1 VSGTPDRPEPRSTIH
16 PVTIRAKVWI
26 LVASTVAVTAGAT
39 FLVRLYAMRRELTR
53 QAQSSADEIADDIK
67 QNLERF
73 DADAEERDY
82 AVTLSSYIAR
92 HPRIQRLQLV
102 VEHDAPSSPSVRIVA
117 PRGEATE
124 ITRLPYLPREPI
136 AFSRKATE
144 GDVYILQRFVDL
156 KGPWQGNLLM
166 HWSLGPVEAI
176 ITVTERWSL
185 ILGAAQLVALVLL
198 IGFLINRIVL
208 RRLAALAAAM
218 RDVEGGNLDRR
229 VAVGARD
236 EVGRL
241 SLGFNEMLD
250 QLSNAN
256 REIRAFNQ
264 RLAQEIQL
272 ATQDLSRKNVAL
284 AQLNRLLN
292 DLRRENASK
301 VRLATLGQLAAQLAH
316 EIGTPL
322 SSVSGHLQL
331 AMLQRDLQPTL
342 RERLEVASR
351 EIARIGRIVRDYLD
365 STRGLA
371 PERKRTDLR
380 QLLQEAIEVT
390 GGGEANARR
399 NVALDIQDEAD
410 DFVTDPGLLR
420 QIVINLLSNAF
431 DAIGPDGTVGITSMV
446 AGGNLF
452 IAVTDTGAGI
462 SADDLRSI
470 FEPFYTTKGRGKGTG
485 LGLAI
490 CRELAKALGGSIEV
504 DSTPG
509 KGSTFTVRLPLHG
522 LGDAEGAPKMES
534 GVRRIAT
541 GGSA

>member
-1 VSGTPDRPEPRSTIH
+1 
-16 PVTIRAKVWI
+16 VTIRAKVWI
-26 LVASTVAVTAGAT
+26 LVAVTAALTAGLT
-39 FLVRLYAMRRELTR
+39 LWVRIYAMRSELTR
-53 QAQSSADEIADDIK
+53 QAQASADEIADDIK

-73 DADAEERDY
+73 EADAEERDY
-82 AVTLSSYIAR
+82 AIALSSYINR

-136 AFSRKATE
+136 VYARKATE
-144 GDVYILQRFVDL
+144 GDVYTVQRFVDL
-156 KGPWQGNLLM
+156 QGPWQGNLLVN
-166 HWSLGPVEAI
+166 WSLEPVASI
-176 ITVTERWSL
+176 IKVTERWSL
-185 ILGAAQLVALVLL
+185 ILGIAHLIALVLL

-208 RRLAALAAAM
+208 RRLQSLAAAM
-218 RDVEGGNLDRR
+218 RDVEGGNLNRR
-229 VAVGARD
+229 VDVGVPD

-241 SLGFNEMLD
+241 SLGFNQMLD
-250 QLSNAN
+250 RLSNAN
-256 REIRAFNQ
+256 HEIREFNQ
-264 RLAQEIQL
+264 RLAQEVQL
-272 ATQDLSRKNVAL
+272 ATQDLSRKNLAL

-292 DLRRENASK
+292 DLRRDNASK

-331 AMLQRDLQPTL
+331 ALLQRDLHPAL

-365 STRGLA
+365 STRGLE
-371 PERKRTDLR
+371 PERKQTALR

-390 GGGEANARR
+390 GGGEPAGKRGA
-399 NVALDIQDEAD
+399 ALAID
-410 DFVTDPGLLR
+410 DDPPDFTTDPGLLR

-431 DAIGPDGTVGITSMV
+431 DAIGPDGHVTVSATIRDGHV
-446 AGGNLF
+446 D
-452 IAVTDTGAGI
+452 IAVSDTGAGI

-504 DSTPG
+504 ASTPG
-509 KGSTFTVRLPLHG
+509 KGSIFTVHLPLHG
-522 LGDAEGAPKMES
+522 VGDHDGAPKTDS
-534 GVRRIAT
+534 DAPRIAA

>member
-1 VSGTPDRPEPRSTIH
+1 M
-16 PVTIRAKVWI
+16 TIRAKVWI
-26 LVASTVAVTAGAT
+26 LVAATAATTAAVT
-39 FLVRLYAMRRELTR
+39 LWVRIYAMRSELTL

-73 DADAEERDY
+73 EPDAEERDY
-82 AVTLSSYIAR
+82 AIALSNYINR

-102 VEHDAPSSPSVRIVA
+102 VDHDAPSSPSVRIVA

-136 AFSRKATE
+136 VYTRKATE
-144 GDVYILQRFVDL
+144 GDVYILRRFVDL
-156 KGPWQGNLLM
+156 KGPWQGNLTM
-166 HWSLGPVEAI
+166 HWSLGPVESI
-176 ITVTERWSL
+176 IKVTERWSL
-185 ILGAAQLVALVLL
+185 ILGIGHLLSLVLL
-198 IGFLINRIVL
+198 TGFFINRIVL
-208 RRLAALAAAM
+208 RRLESLAVAM

-229 VAVGARD
+229 VKIVAQD

-241 SLGFNEMLD
+241 SQGFNRMLD
-250 QLSNAN
+250 QLSSAN
-256 REIRAFNQ
+256 REIREFNQ
-264 RLAQEIQL
+264 RLAQEIDL

-331 AMLQRDLQPTL
+331 ALLQRDLHPNL

-365 STRGLA
+365 STRGLE
-371 PERKRTDLR
+371 PERRPTSLL
-380 QLLQEAIEVT
+380 QLLQEAVEVT
-390 GGGEANARR
+390 GEVEPGSKASVGIEVSSELGE
-399 NVALDIQDEAD
+399 
-410 DFVTDPGLLR
+410 FVTDPGLLR
-420 QIVINLLSNAF
+420 QIIINLLSNAF
-431 DAIGPDGTVGITSMV
+431 DATPPDGRVRVAATVENGTVGI
-446 AGGNLF
+446 
-452 IAVTDTGAGI
+452 AVSDTGAGI
-462 SADDLRSI
+462 SPGDLRSI

-490 CRELAKALGGSIEV
+490 CRELAKSLGGSIEV
-504 DSTPG
+504 ESTPG
-509 KGSTFTVRLPLHG
+509 QGSTFTVRLPLHG
-522 LGDAEGAPKMES
+522 PGDGEPSPHRIDPGAHKP
-534 GVRRIAT
+534 AT
-541 GGSA
+541 GGVA

>member
-1 VSGTPDRPEPRSTIH
+1 
-16 PVTIRAKVWI
+16 VTIRAKVWI
-26 LVASTVAVTAGAT
+26 LVAATAAVTAGAT
-39 FLVRLYAMRRELTR
+39 LWVRIYAMRSELTR
-53 QAQSSADEIADDIK
+53 QAQASADEIADDIK

-73 DADAEERDY
+73 DADTEERDY
-82 AVTLSSYIAR
+82 AIALDSYIKLHA
-92 HPRIQRLQLV
+92 RIQRLQLV

-144 GDVYILQRFVDL
+144 DDVYILQRFVDL
-156 KGPWQGNLLM
+156 KGPWQANLLM

-176 ITVTERWSL
+176 ITVTERWSI
-185 ILGAAQLVALVLL
+185 ILGIAQLIALVLL

-208 RRLAALAAAM
+208 RRLESLGAAM

-229 VAVGARD
+229 VLPGAPD

-241 SLGFNEMLD
+241 SAGFNQMLD
-250 QLSNAN
+250 QLSSAN
-256 REIRAFNQ
+256 REIREFNQ
-264 RLAQEIQL
+264 RLGQEIQL
-272 ATQDLSRKNVAL
+272 ATQDLSRKNLAL
-284 AQLNRLLN
+284 GQLNRLLN

-331 AMLQRDLQPTL
+331 ALLQRDLQPSL

-365 STRGLA
+365 STRGLE
-371 PERKRTDLR
+371 PERKRTSLR

-390 GGGEANARR
+390 GGVDASAKRSVGLSIES
-399 NVALDIQDEAD
+399 DPE
-410 DFVTDPGLLR
+410 DFITDPGLLR

-431 DAIGPDGTVGITSMV
+431 DAIGPEGRVSVAATVTNGTV
-446 AGGNLF
+446 N
-452 IAVTDTGAGI
+452 IAVSDTGAGI
-462 SADDLRSI
+462 SAEDLRSI

-490 CRELAKALGGSIEV
+490 CRELTKALGGAIEV
-504 DSTPG
+504 DSAPG

-522 LGDAEGAPKMES
+522 PGDAEVTPKLES
-534 GVRRIAT
+534 GTRRLAT
-541 GGSA
+541 GGNA

>member
-1 VSGTPDRPEPRSTIH
+1 
-16 PVTIRAKVWI
+16 VTIRTKVWI
-26 LVASTVAVTAGAT
+26 LVAVTAAATAGAT
-39 FLVRLYAMRRELTR
+39 LWVRIYAMRSELTR
-53 QAQSSADEIADDIK
+53 QAQGSAEEIADDIK
-67 QNLERF
+67 QNLERLEPE
-73 DADAEERDY
+73 AEERDY
-82 AVTLSSYIAR
+82 AIALSNYINR

-136 AFSRKATE
+136 VYTRKATD

-166 HWSLGPVEAI
+166 HWSLGPVEAV

-185 ILGAAQLVALVLL
+185 ILGLAQLVTLVLL

-208 RRLAALAAAM
+208 RRLETLAKAM

-229 VAVGARD
+229 VAIGTSD

-241 SLGFNEMLD
+241 SQGFNRMLS

-256 REIRAFNQ
+256 REIREFNL
-264 RLAQEIQL
+264 RLAQEIET
-272 ATQDLSRKNVAL
+272 ATLDLSRKNLAL
-284 AQLNRLLN
+284 GQLNRLLN

-331 AMLQRDLQPTL
+331 ALLQRDLQASL

-351 EIARIGRIVRDYLD
+351 EIGRIGRIVRDYLD
-365 STRGLA
+365 STRGLE
-371 PERKRTDLR
+371 PDRKPTALR
-380 QLLQEAIEVT
+380 QLLNEAIEVT
-390 GGGEANARR
+390 GGGESSSKPE
-399 NVALDIQDEAD
+399 VSLDIRNEPT
-410 DFVTDPGLLR
+410 DFLTDPGLLR
-420 QIVINLLSNAF
+420 QIVINLLSNAI
-431 DAIGPDGTVGITSMV
+431 DAVGNQGRVMVRADVQADTVAISVGD
-446 AGGNLF
+446 N
-452 IAVTDTGAGI
+452 GAGI
-462 SADDLRSI
+462 APDDLRSI

-490 CRELAKALGGSIEV
+490 CRELSKALGGSIEV
-504 DSTPG
+504 QSAPG
-509 KGSTFTVRLPLHG
+509 AGSTFTIRLPLHG
-522 LGDAEGAPKMES
+522 SGDGEQPKTVES
-534 GVRRIAT
+534 SARKIST
-541 GGSA
+541 GGVA

>member
-1 VSGTPDRPEPRSTIH
+1 M
-16 PVTIRAKVWI
+16 TIRGKVWI
-26 LVASTVAVTAGAT
+26 LVAASAAVTAGAT
-39 FLVRLYAMRRELTR
+39 LWVRIYAMRSELTR

-73 DADAEERDY
+73 EPDAEERDY
-82 AVTLSSYIAR
+82 AIALSNYINR

-117 PRGEATE
+117 PRGEAPE
-124 ITRLPYLPREPI
+124 ITRLPSLPREPI
-136 AFSRKATE
+136 VYSRKATE

-166 HWSLGPVEAI
+166 HWSLGPVESI
-176 ITVTERWSL
+176 IKVTERWSL
-185 ILGAAQLVALVLL
+185 ILGGTHLIALVLL
-198 IGFLINRIVL
+198 TGFLINRIVL
-208 RRLAALAAAM
+208 RRLESLATAM
-218 RDVEGGNLDRR
+218 RDVEGGDLDRR
-229 VAVGARD
+229 VAIGALD

-241 SLGFNEMLD
+241 SLGFNQMLD
-250 QLSNAN
+250 RLSSAN
-256 REIRAFNQ
+256 REIREFNL
-264 RLAQEIQL
+264 RLAQEIDL
-272 ATQDLSRKNVAL
+272 ATQDLSRKNAAL

-292 DLRRENASK
+292 DLRRENASR

-331 AMLQRDLQPTL
+331 ALLQRDLQPAL
-342 RERLEVASR
+342 RERLDVATR

-365 STRGLA
+365 STRGLE
-371 PERKRTDLR
+371 PDRKPTSLR

-390 GGGEANARR
+390 GGGEPTSKRV
-399 NVALDIQDEAD
+399 VAIEIADEPS

-420 QIVINLLSNAF
+420 QIIINLLANAF
-431 DAIGPDGTVGITSMV
+431 DAIAHEGHVTVWAEVKNEIVS
-446 AGGNLF
+446 

-462 SADDLRSI
+462 SPEDLRSI

-490 CRELAKALGGSIEV
+490 CRELSKALGGSIEV
-504 DSTPG
+504 ESTPG
-509 KGSTFTVRLPLHG
+509 KGSTFTVHLPLHAA
-522 LGDAEGAPKMES
+522 GDGEAGAQKLS
-534 GVRRIAT
+534 T
-541 GGSA
+541 GGTA

>member
-1 VSGTPDRPEPRSTIH
+1 
-16 PVTIRAKVWI
+16 VTIRGKVWI
-26 LVASTVAVTAGAT
+26 LVAASAAVTAGAT
-39 FLVRLYAMRRELTR
+39 LWVRIYAMRSELTR

-73 DADAEERDY
+73 EPDAEERDY
-82 AVTLSSYIAR
+82 AIALSNYINR

-117 PRGEATE
+117 PRGEAPE
-124 ITRLPYLPREPI
+124 ITRLPSLPREPI
-136 AFSRKATE
+136 VYSRKATE

-166 HWSLGPVEAI
+166 HWSLGPVESI
-176 ITVTERWSL
+176 IKVTERWSL
-185 ILGAAQLVALVLL
+185 ILGGTHLIALVLL
-198 IGFLINRIVL
+198 TGFLINRIVL
-208 RRLAALAAAM
+208 RRLESLATAM
-218 RDVEGGNLDRR
+218 RDVEGGDLDRR
-229 VAVGARD
+229 VAIGALD

-241 SLGFNEMLD
+241 SLGFNQMLD
-250 QLSNAN
+250 RLSSAN
-256 REIRAFNQ
+256 REIREFNL
-264 RLAQEIQL
+264 RLAQEIDL
-272 ATQDLSRKNVAL
+272 ATQDLSRKNAAL

-292 DLRRENASK
+292 DLRRENASR

-331 AMLQRDLQPTL
+331 ALLQRDLQPAL
-342 RERLEVASR
+342 RERLDVATR

-365 STRGLA
+365 STRGLE
-371 PERKRTDLR
+371 PDRKPTSLR

-390 GGGEANARR
+390 GGGEPTSKRV
-399 NVALDIQDEAD
+399 VAIEIADEPS

-420 QIVINLLSNAF
+420 QIIINLLANAF
-431 DAIGPDGTVGITSMV
+431 DAIAHEGHVTVWAEVKNEIVS
-446 AGGNLF
+446 

-462 SADDLRSI
+462 SPEDLRSI

-490 CRELAKALGGSIEV
+490 CRELSKALGGSIEV
-504 DSTPG
+504 ESTPG
-509 KGSTFTVRLPLHG
+509 KGSTFTVHLPLHAA
-522 LGDAEGAPKMES
+522 GDGEAGAQKLS
-534 GVRRIAT
+534 T
-541 GGSA
+541 GGTA

>member
-1 VSGTPDRPEPRSTIH
+1 M
-16 PVTIRAKVWI
+16 TIRGKVWI
-26 LVASTVAVTAGAT
+26 LVAASAAVTAGAT
-39 FLVRLYAMRRELTR
+39 LWVRIYAMRSELTR

-73 DADAEERDY
+73 EPDAEERDY
-82 AVTLSSYIAR
+82 AIALSNYINR

-124 ITRLPYLPREPI
+124 ITRLPSLPREPI
-136 AFSRKATE
+136 VYSRKATE

-166 HWSLGPVEAI
+166 HWSLGPVESI
-176 ITVTERWSL
+176 IKVTERWSL
-185 ILGAAQLVALVLL
+185 ILGIAHLLSLVLL
-198 IGFLINRIVL
+198 TGFLINRIVL
-208 RRLAALAAAM
+208 RRLETLATAM
-218 RDVEGGNLDRR
+218 RDVEGGDLDRR
-229 VAVGARD
+229 VAIGAPD

-241 SLGFNEMLD
+241 SLGFNQMLD

-256 REIRAFNQ
+256 REIREFNL
-264 RLAQEIQL
+264 RLAQEIDL

-331 AMLQRDLQPTL
+331 ALLQRDLQPVL
-342 RERLEVASR
+342 RERLDVATR

-365 STRGLA
+365 STRGLE
-371 PERKRTDLR
+371 PDRKPTSLR
-380 QLLQEAIEVT
+380 QLLQEAVEVT
-390 GGGEANARR
+390 GGGEPPSKRV
-399 NVALDIQDEAD
+399 VAIEIADEPS

-420 QIVINLLSNAF
+420 QIIINLLSNAF
-431 DAIGPDGTVGITSMV
+431 DAIARDGHVTVSAQVKGETVS
-446 AGGNLF
+446 

-462 SADDLRSI
+462 SPEDLRSI

-490 CRELAKALGGSIEV
+490 CRELSKALGGSIEV
-504 DSTPG
+504 ESTPG
-509 KGSTFTVRLPLHG
+509 KGSTFTVHLPLHAA
-522 LGDAEGAPKMES
+522 GDGES
-534 GVRRIAT
+534 GARKLST
-541 GGSA
+541 GGAA

>member
-1 VSGTPDRPEPRSTIH
+1 
-16 PVTIRAKVWI
+16 VTIRAKVWI
-26 LVASTVAVTAGAT
+26 LVAATAAVTAGAT
-39 FLVRLYAMRRELTR
+39 LWVRIYAMRSELTR
-53 QAQSSADEIADDIK
+53 QAQASADEIAEDIK
-67 QNLERF
+67 QDLERF
-73 DADAEERDY
+73 EPDAEERDY
-82 AVTLSSYIAR
+82 AIALDGYIKS

-117 PRGEATE
+117 PQGETPE

-136 AFSRKATE
+136 VYARKATE

-166 HWSLGPVEAI
+166 HWGLGPVEAI
-176 ITVTERWSL
+176 IKVTERWSL
-185 ILGAAQLVALVLL
+185 ILGVAHLVTLVLL
-198 IGFLINRIVL
+198 IGFLINSIVL
-208 RRLAALAAAM
+208 RRLESLAAAM

-229 VAVGARD
+229 VAVGAPD

-241 SLGFNEMLD
+241 SLGFNQMLD

-256 REIRAFNQ
+256 REIREFNL

-284 AQLNRLLN
+284 GQLNRLLN

-331 AMLQRDLQPTL
+331 ALLQRDLQPTL

-365 STRGLA
+365 STRGLE
-371 PERKRTDLR
+371 PERKRTSLR

-390 GGGEANARR
+390 GGVEPGAKRSVDLA
-399 NVALDIQDEAD
+399 IEAD
-410 DFVTDPGLLR
+410 PVDFVTDPGLLR

-431 DAIGPDGTVGITSMV
+431 DAIGPDGHVMVSATVADGTVDV
-446 AGGNLF
+446 A
-452 IAVTDTGAGI
+452 VRDTGAGI
-462 SADDLRSI
+462 SEEDLRSI

-490 CRELAKALGGSIEV
+490 CRELAKTLGGSIDV

-509 KGSTFTVRLPLHG
+509 KGSTFTVHLPLHG
-522 LGDAEGAPKMES
+522 LGEVEGVTKLEAS
-534 GVRRIAT
+534 TRRMAT
-541 GGSA
+541 GGNA

>member
-1 VSGTPDRPEPRSTIH
+1 M
-16 PVTIRAKVWI
+16 TIRAKVWI
-26 LVASTVAVTAGAT
+26 LVAVSAAVTAGAT
-39 FLVRLYAMRRELTR
+39 LWVRIYAMRTELTR
-53 QAQSSADEIADDIK
+53 QAQASAEEIADDIK

-73 DADAEERDY
+73 EPDADERDY
-82 AVTLSSYIAR
+82 AMALTNYIGR

-102 VEHDAPSSPSVRIVA
+102 VEQDSPSSSSVRIVA
-117 PRGEATE
+117 PRGEVTE

-136 AFSRKATE
+136 IDYTRKATE
-144 GDVYILQRFVDL
+144 GDVYILRRFMDL
-156 KGPWQGNLLM
+156 KGPWQGKLLM
-166 HWSLGPVEAI
+166 HWSLTPVLSI
-176 ITVTERWSL
+176 IQVTERWSL
-185 ILGAAQLVALVLL
+185 IFGGAHLLILVLL
-198 IGFLINRIVL
+198 IGFLINRVVL
-208 RRLAALAAAM
+208 RRLESLAGAM

-229 VAVGARD
+229 VLVGAPD

-241 SLGFNEMLD
+241 SQGFNQMLE

-256 REIRAFNQ
+256 HEIREFNQ
-264 RLAQEIQL
+264 RLAQEIDM
-272 ATQDLSRKNVAL
+272 ATQDLSRKNLAL
-284 AQLNRLLN
+284 GQLNRLLN

-331 AMLQRDLQPTL
+331 ALLQRDLMPAL

-365 STRGLA
+365 STRGLE
-371 PERKRTDLR
+371 PERKNTSLT
-380 QLLQEAIEVT
+380 QLLNEAVEVT
-390 GGGEANARR
+390 GGGELGSKPV
-399 NVALDIQDEAD
+399 VAVEISEEPT

-431 DAIGPDGTVGITSMV
+431 DAVGNKGSVSVKAHAKDGWVD
-446 AGGNLF
+446 
-452 IAVTDTGAGI
+452 IAVSDTGTGI
-462 SADDLRSI
+462 SPEDQRSI

-504 DSTPG
+504 ESLPG
-509 KGSTFTVRLPLHG
+509 KGSTFTVHLPLHG
-522 LGDAEGAPKMES
+522 ASDADSNVLKIDPITHKVS
-534 GVRRIAT
+534 T
-541 GGSA
+541 GGIA

>member
-1 VSGTPDRPEPRSTIH
+1 
-16 PVTIRAKVWI
+16 VWI
-26 LVASTVAVTAGAT
+26 LVAASAAVTAGAT
-39 FLVRLYAMRRELTR
+39 LWVRIYAMRSELTR

-73 DADAEERDY
+73 EPDAEERDY
-82 AVTLSSYIAR
+82 AIALSNYINR

-124 ITRLPYLPREPI
+124 ITRLPSLPREPI
-136 AFSRKATE
+136 VYSRKATE

-166 HWSLGPVEAI
+166 HWSLGPVESI
-176 ITVTERWSL
+176 IKVTERWSL
-185 ILGAAQLVALVLL
+185 ILGIAHLLSLVLL
-198 IGFLINRIVL
+198 TGFLINRIVL
-208 RRLAALAAAM
+208 RRLETLATAM
-218 RDVEGGNLDRR
+218 RDVEGGDLDRR
-229 VAVGARD
+229 VAIGAPD

-241 SLGFNEMLD
+241 SLGFNQMLD

-256 REIRAFNQ
+256 REIREFNL
-264 RLAQEIQL
+264 RLAQEIDL

-331 AMLQRDLQPTL
+331 ALLQRDLQPVL
-342 RERLEVASR
+342 RERLDVATR

-365 STRGLA
+365 STRGLE
-371 PERKRTDLR
+371 PDRKPTSLR
-380 QLLQEAIEVT
+380 QLLQEAVEVT
-390 GGGEANARR
+390 GGGEPPSKRV
-399 NVALDIQDEAD
+399 VAIEIADEPS

-420 QIVINLLSNAF
+420 QIIINLLSNAF
-431 DAIGPDGTVGITSMV
+431 DAIARDGHVTVSAQVKGETVS
-446 AGGNLF
+446 

-462 SADDLRSI
+462 SPEDLRSI

-490 CRELAKALGGSIEV
+490 CRELSKALGGSIEV
-504 DSTPG
+504 ESTPG
-509 KGSTFTVRLPLHG
+509 KGSTFTVHLPLHAA
-522 LGDAEGAPKMES
+522 GDGES
-534 GVRRIAT
+534 GARKLST
-541 GGSA
+541 GGAA

>member
-1 VSGTPDRPEPRSTIH
+1 
-16 PVTIRAKVWI
+16 VTIRAKVWI
-26 LVASTVAVTAGAT
+26 LVATTAAVTAGIT
-39 FLVRLYAMRRELTR
+39 LWVRIYAMRTELTR
-53 QAQSSADEIADDIK
+53 QAQSSADEIAEDIK

-73 DADAEERDY
+73 EADAEERDY
-82 AVTLSSYIAR
+82 AIALSSYINR

-124 ITRLPYLPREPI
+124 ITRLAYLPREPI
-136 AFSRKATE
+136 APIVYARKATD

-156 KGPWQGNLLM
+156 KGPWQGSLLM
-166 HWSLGPVEAI
+166 HWSLGPVASI
-176 ITVTERWSL
+176 IKVTERWSL
-185 ILGAAQLVALVLL
+185 IIGVAHLVALVLL
-198 IGFLINRIVL
+198 IGFLVNRIVL
-208 RRLAALAAAM
+208 RRLQSLAVAM
-218 RDVEGGNLDRR
+218 REVEGGNLDRR
-229 VAVGARD
+229 VKVGATD

-241 SLGFNEMLD
+241 SLGFNQMLD
-250 QLSNAN
+250 RLSNAN
-256 REIRAFNQ
+256 REIREFNQ
-264 RLAQEIQL
+264 RLAQEIHL
-272 ATQDLSRKNVAL
+272 ATQDLSRKNLAL
-284 AQLNRLLN
+284 AQVNRLLN

-331 AMLQRDLQPTL
+331 ALLQRDLQPTL

-365 STRGLA
+365 STRGLE
-371 PERKRTDLR
+371 PERKRTSLR

-390 GGGEANARR
+390 GGVEPSAKRS
-399 NVALDIQDEAD
+399 VVLDISDD
-410 DFVTDPGLLR
+410 PSDFVTDPGLLR

-431 DAIGPDGTVGITSMV
+431 DAIGANGEVTV
-446 AGGNLF
+446 AA
-452 IAVTDTGAGI
+452 AVSAADVDISVSDTGAGI
-462 SADDLRSI
+462 SPEDLRSI

-504 DSTPG
+504 SSTPG
-509 KGSTFTVRLPLHG
+509 KGSTFTVHLPLHG
-522 LGDAEGAPKMES
+522 LGDHDGSSKVES
-534 GVRRIAT
+534 GMRRIAS
-541 GGSA
+541 GGSP